1 MDPGFRLSIRMMRRL
16 LEFAGC
22 FCLALS
28 VSGGQAALRDDFES
42 PEPRWRDAGGDARY
56 RVELRERIAEGAHS
70 GARCEFLE
78 LIVLQAG
85 TSIYLSYDIGQ
96 APVIDETN
104 VSLHVRGDRPGMQL
118 LARVVFPRAVDPRT
132 GRPAS
137 ALISGSS
144 YVRPGEWERLSLAG
158 VKDQVEQQARVLRAQ
173 LKIPVETEQ
182 AYLDRVLV
190 NAYVGTG
197 ATRVWFD
204 DLEVAGIVSTG
215 DVDRNVS
222 STRTV
227 DDSNSAAAAMQVE
240 LRGQA
245 LLVGGK
251 SFFPRIIEHRGEPP
265 AFLQQLGFNT
275 LRVREVPSLELL
287 AEAKRLGMWIVCPP
301 PQPPDLTNPY
311 GAATGTSTADFG
323 PQFAPVLAWDMG
335 DQWTADQIEIL
346 KRWCEFVRRGD
357 LPQPRP
363 LLGGA
368 VADLRMISRQVD
380 VVEVRRL
387 PLGTTFE
394 LSQYSDWLHERSRLT
409 RPGTPLWATIQTEP
423 TAVRLRQ
430 AQLLTDTP
438 IGDLPLVESEQIRLM
453 LYESMAAGVRGA
465 YFESQS
471 PLNTEDAAARYRA
484 ATLQLLNLEL
494 ELVDPWTSSGTFVAR
509 VPGTD
514 KDVSA
519 ALLQIDRG
527 HLLLPMWTGEGA
539 QYVPGQS
546 SGLSVSFVVPGVP
559 ESVDVLEIT
568 PGGLRP
574 LTRRRVAGGLKVT
587 LDEFSVTSLV
597 LLTQDPQVVAAL
609 ARRLAQFGKPAAERQ
624 RSVVQAKLRLAEEV
638 HMKLIGVAPRIAQA
652 ESWLTAANNSLGAA
666 DGRMAE
672 GNLRDAYL
680 EARRAMRPLAL
691 LERAHW
697 KKAVEAGRAN
707 AGPFTASFTT
717 LPQFWRMHQRL
728 EATPKQSWNPI
739 LAGGDFE
746 SLEGTLAA
754 GWRHYQH
761 PQAGIRSDAELSAM
775 PRRNPA
781 APQFGGVPNG
791 AAAAAAAQPIRGRF
805 CLRLAAEPLDQATAA
820 SLVET
825 PPVWIT
831 SPGVSATA
839 GQLLRFRGWV
849 RVTDPIAGSLD
860 GLVIFDS
867 ICGEN
872 GEERFT
878 TANKWTQFTFYRVM
892 PEDGVVTMT
901 AALTG
906 FGEVFLDDFTIE
918 AVR

>member
-1 MDPGFRLSIRMMRRL
+1 MMRRL

-22 FCLALS
+22 FCLVLTA
-28 VSGGQAALRDDFES
+28 SGGEAALRDDFES
-42 PEPRWRDAGGDARY
+42 VEPRWRDAGGDARY
-56 RVELRERIAEGAHS
+56 RIELRERVAESAHS

-78 LIVLQAG
+78 FVVLQAG

-104 VSLHVRGDRPGMQL
+104 VSLYVRGDRPGMQL
-118 LARVVFPRAVDPRT
+118 LARVVFPRAIDPRT
-132 GRPAS
+132 GRPVS
-137 ALISGSS
+137 ALVSGSS
-144 YVRPGEWERLSLAG
+144 YTRPGEWEPLLLAG
-158 VKDQVEQQARVLRAQ
+158 VKEQVAQQARVLRSQ
-173 LKIPVETEQ
+173 LRMPVDTEQ

-204 DLEVAGIVSTG
+204 DLEIGGVVTPSTAG
-215 DVDRNVS
+215 VDTNVS
-222 STRTV
+222 
-227 DDSNSAAAAMQVE
+227 AARIVGEQYASIDAAQVE

-251 SFFPRIIEHRGEPP
+251 PFFPRIVEHRGEPP

-275 LRVREVPSLELL
+275 LRLREVPAQELL
-287 AEAKRLGMWIVCPP
+287 DEAKRLGMWIVCPP

-323 PQFAPVLAWDMG
+323 PHFASVLAWDMG
-335 DQWTADQIEIL
+335 NQWTAEQIEIL

-357 LPQPRP
+357 QPRPRP

-368 VADLRMISRQVD
+368 ISDLRLVSRQVD
-380 VVEVRRL
+380 VVEARRL

-394 LSQYSDWLHERSRLT
+394 LSKYGEWLHERSRLT
-409 RPGTPLWATIQTEP
+409 RPGTPIWATIQTEP
-423 TAVRLRQ
+423 APERLRQ
-430 AQLLTDTP
+430 SQLLADTP

-453 LYESMAAGVRGA
+453 LYESMAAGVRGINV
-465 YFESQS
+465 ESQS
-471 PLNTEDAAARYRA
+471 PLNTDDAAARYRA

-494 ELVDPWTSSGTFVAR
+494 ELVDAWTSSGTFVAR
-509 VPGTD
+509 VPGSA

-546 SGLSVSFVVPGVP
+546 SGLSVSFVIPGVP

-597 LLTQDPQVVAAL
+597 MLTQDPQVVAAL
-609 ARRLAQFGKPAAERQ
+609 AHRLAQFGRPAAERQ
-624 RSVVQAKLRLAEEV
+624 RSVAQAKLRLAEEV
-638 HMKLIGVAPRIAQA
+638 HGKLIGLAPRVPQA
-652 ESWLTAANNSLGAA
+652 DGWLAAASNSLRIA

-697 KKAVEAGRAN
+697 KKAVDVSRAN

-728 EATPKQSWNPI
+728 QATQSWAP
-739 LAGGDFE
+739 LLPGGEFE
-746 SLEGTLAA
+746 SLEGTLAS

-761 PQAGIRSDAELSAM
+761 PQDGIRSDAELSAM
-775 PRRNPA
+775 ARRAPI
-781 APQFGGVPNG
+781 PQFGSVPNG
-791 AAAAAAAQPIRGRF
+791 AAAAAQPVAGRF
-805 CLRLAAEPLDQATAA
+805 CLRLAAEPLDQATAT

-831 SPGVSATA
+831 SPAVSATA

-849 RVTDPIAGSLD
+849 RAAGPIVGSLD

-867 ICGEN
+867 IGGEN
-872 GEERFT
+872 CEERFT
-878 TANKWTQFTFYRVM
+878 TAGDWAQFTFYRVM

-918 AVR
+918 VVR